1 MVIEMRQADLPREG
15 IMARHRFRLPA
26 GCRVN
31 RLVRAARGIAT
42 LVAFCVVAGSAG
54 AAFFPERDITF
65 IIPNQVGGGF
75 DAYVRAI
82 SPAMEKYLPNKVN
95 VVPLNV
101 PAGGGAKGVSQLYRA
116 RPDGYT
122 IGILNIPG
130 LFVLQERGGGYD
142 LAKFTWLAGLGKDP
156 YGLAVPWNSPVK
168 SVADLQALSKTR
180 PVKFTTTGP
189 DGTAYGVTLI
199 ATELL
204 GIRLQLI
211 TGYRGSSEY
220 VAAAVRGD
228 GDAVITNLPILA
240 RFEAG
245 RSLRLIATF
254 TTGGTRRDVPDAAV
268 LGEPQLADIMVE
280 RMVAAPPNLP
290 AEVKKI
296 LVEAIDKAVNDPA
309 VAALSEKSGMG
320 LALQSPD
327 EVAADIRNQANFFTK
342 WKKYLA
348 PN

>member
-1 MVIEMRQADLPREG
+1 MTNL
-15 IMARHRFRLPA
+15 HRRIPTKAFSRRFAVPIL
-26 GCRVN
+26 
-31 RLVRAARGIAT
+31 GIAAATASLAIT
-42 LVAFCVVAGSAG
+42 LPSPTLAAG
-54 AAFFPERDITF
+54 FPERDITF

-82 SPAMEKYLPNKVN
+82 APAMEKYLPNKVN

-122 IGILNIPG
+122 IGIMNIPG
-130 LFVLQERGGGYD
+130 LFILQERGGGYD
-142 LAKFTWLAGLGKDP
+142 LNKCTWLAGLGKDA
-156 YGLAVPWNSPVK
+156 YGLAVAFNSPIK

-189 DGTAYGVTLI
+189 DGTAYGVTMI

-211 TGYRGSSEY
+211 TGYKGSSEY

-228 GDAVITNLPILA
+228 GDAVITNLPILS
-240 RFEAG
+240 RFEASQ
-245 RSLRLIATF
+245 SLRLIAAF
-254 TTGGTRRDVPDAAV
+254 TSGGTRHDIPDAAA
-268 LGEPQLADIMVE
+268 LGQPQLADLLVE
-280 RMVAAPPNLP
+280 RMVGAPPNLP
-290 AEVKKI
+290 SDIKKI

-309 VAALSEKSGMG
+309 VAALSEKAGMG

-327 EVAADIRNQANFFTK
+327 EVVADIRSQASFFAK
-342 WKKYLA
+342 WKKFLA

>member
-1 MVIEMRQADLPREG
+1 MHRPRLRLAVS
-15 IMARHRFRLPA
+15 IALFAITASALPA
-26 GCRVN
+26 P
-31 RLVRAARGIAT
+31 GIA
-42 LVAFCVVAGSAG
+42 AG
-54 AAFFPERDITF
+54 FPERDITF

-82 SPAMEKYLPNKVN
+82 APAMEKYLPNKVN
-95 VVPLNV
+95 VVPLNI
-101 PAGGGAKGVSQLYRA
+101 PAGGGAKGVNQLYRA

-130 LFVLQERGGGYD
+130 LFVLQARGGGYD
-142 LAKFTWLAGLGKDP
+142 LNKFTWLAGLGRDP
-156 YGLAVPWNSPVK
+156 YGLAVPWNSPIK
-168 SVADLQALSKTR
+168 SIADLQALSKTR

-189 DGTAYGVTLI
+189 DGTAYGVTMI

-204 GIRLQLI
+204 GIKLQLI
-211 TGYRGSSEY
+211 TGYKGSSEY

-228 GDAVITNLPILA
+228 GDAVVTNLPILS

-245 RSLRLIATF
+245 QSLRLLASF
-254 TTGGTRRDVPDAAV
+254 TKDNTRPDVPNAPA
-268 LGEPQLADIMVE
+268 LGFPQLADITVE

-290 AEVKKI
+290 ADLKKI

-309 VAALSEKSGMG
+309 VVALSEKAGMG

-327 EVAADIRNQANFFTK
+327 EVAADVHAQANFFDK
-342 WKKYLA
+342 WRKYLV

>member
-1 MVIEMRQADLPREG
+1 MHRPRLHLAIALLAVALSG
-15 IMARHRFRLPA
+15 TP
-26 GCRVN
+26 G
-31 RLVRAARGIAT
+31 RGIA
-42 LVAFCVVAGSAG
+42 AGY
-54 AAFFPERDITF
+54 PERDITF

-82 SPAMEKYLPNKVN
+82 APAMEKHLPNKVN

-122 IGILNIPG
+122 VGILNIPG
-130 LFVLQERGGGYD
+130 LFILQARGGGYD
-142 LAKFTWLAGLGKDP
+142 LSKFTWLAGLGRDP
-156 YGLAVPWNSPVK
+156 YALAVPWNSPIK
-168 SVADLQALSKTR
+168 SVADLQALSATR

-189 DGTAYGVTLI
+189 DGTAYGVTMI

-211 TGYRGSSEY
+211 TGYKGSSEY

-245 RSLRLIATF
+245 QSLRLLASF
-254 TTGGTRRDVPDAAV
+254 TKDGTRPDVPNAAA
-268 LGEPQLADIMVE
+268 LGLPQLADITVE

-290 AEVKKI
+290 ADVKKI

-309 VAALSEKSGMG
+309 VVALSEKAGMG

-327 EVAADIRNQANFFTK
+327 EVAADVHAQANFFDK
-342 WKKYLA
+342 WRKYLV

>member
-1 MVIEMRQADLPREG
+1 MHRPRLRLAVSIALLAITASGLPG
-15 IMARHRFRLPA
+15 P
-26 GCRVN
+26 
-31 RLVRAARGIAT
+31 GIA
-42 LVAFCVVAGSAG
+42 AG
-54 AAFFPERDITF
+54 FPERDITF

-82 SPAMEKYLPNKVN
+82 APAMEKYLPNKVN
-95 VVPLNV
+95 IVPLNI
-101 PAGGGAKGVSQLYRA
+101 PAGGGAKGVNQLYRA

-130 LFVLQERGGGYD
+130 LFVLQARGGGYD
-142 LAKFTWLAGLGKDP
+142 LNKFTWLAGLGRDP
-156 YGLAVPWNSPVK
+156 YGLAVPWNSPIK
-168 SVADLQALSKTR
+168 SIADLQALSKTR

-189 DGTAYGVTLI
+189 DGTAYGVTMI

-204 GIRLQLI
+204 GIKLQLI
-211 TGYRGSSEY
+211 TGYKGSSEY

-228 GDAVITNLPILA
+228 GDAVVTNLPILA

-245 RSLRLIATF
+245 QSLRLLASF
-254 TTGGTRRDVPDAAV
+254 TKDGTRPDVPNAAA
-268 LGEPQLADIMVE
+268 LGLPQLADITVE

-290 AEVKKI
+290 ADVKKI

-309 VAALSEKSGMG
+309 VVALSEKAGMG

-327 EVAADIRNQANFFTK
+327 EVVADVHAQANFFEK
-342 WKKYLA
+342 WRKYLV

>member
-1 MVIEMRQADLPREG
+1 MRLPRL
-15 IMARHRFRLPA
+15 RPA
-26 GCRVN
+26 IAVA
-31 RLVRAARGIAT
+31 LLAAAT
-42 LVAFCVVAGSAG
+42 CALTRPAPAAG
-54 AAFFPERDITF
+54 FPEHEITF

-82 SPAMEKYLPNKVN
+82 APVMEKYLPNKVN

-122 IGILNIPG
+122 VGILNIPG
-130 LFVLQERGGGYD
+130 LFILQARGGGYD
-142 LAKFTWLAGLGKDP
+142 LNKFTWLAGLGRDP
-156 YGLAVPWNSPVK
+156 YALAVPWNSPIK
-168 SVADLQALSKTR
+168 SIADLQALSATR

-189 DGTAYGVTLI
+189 DGTAYGVTMI

-211 TGYRGSSEY
+211 TGYKGSSEY

-245 RSLRLIATF
+245 QSLRLLASF
-254 TTGGTRRDVPDAAV
+254 TKDRTRPDIPDALA
-268 LGEPQLADIMVE
+268 LGVPQLADITVE

-290 AEVKKI
+290 ADVKKI

-309 VAALSEKSGMG
+309 VVALSEKTGMG

-327 EVAADIRNQANFFTK
+327 DVAADVRAQANFFDK
-342 WKKYLA
+342 WRKYLV

>member
-1 MVIEMRQADLPREG
+1 MPRIASYFVNVFASFAIAAG
-15 IMARHRFRLPA
+15 VLSAAPA
-26 GCRVN
+26 S
-31 RLVRAARGIAT
+31 AAG
-42 LVAFCVVAGSAG
+42 
-54 AAFFPERDITF
+54 FPERDITF

-82 SPAMEKYLPNKVN
+82 APAMEKYLPNKVN

-130 LFVLQERGGGYD
+130 LFILQERGGGYD
-142 LAKFTWLAGLGKDP
+142 LNRFTWLAGLGKDP
-156 YGLAVPWNSPVK
+156 YGLAVPWNSSIK

-211 TGYRGSSEY
+211 TGYKGSSEY

-228 GDAVITNLPILA
+228 GDAVITNLPLLS
-240 RFEAG
+240 RFEASK
-245 RSLRLIATF
+245 SLRLIATF
-254 TTGGTRRDVPDAAV
+254 TTGGTRHDIPDAAA
-268 LGEPQLADIMVE
+268 LGEPQLADLLVE
-280 RMVAAPPNLP
+280 RMVGAPPNLP
-290 AEVKKI
+290 ADIKKV
-296 LVEAIDKAVNDPA
+296 LVDAIDKAVNDPT
-309 VAALSEKSGMG
+309 VVSLTEAAGIG

-327 EVAADIRNQANFFTK
+327 EVAADVHSQANFFTK

>member
-1 MVIEMRQADLPREG
+1 MHRPRL
-15 IMARHRFRLPA
+15 RLA
-26 GCRVN
+26 ISIAI
-31 RLVRAARGIAT
+31 LAIAACGGSGRGIA
-42 LVAFCVVAGSAG
+42 AG
-54 AAFFPERDITF
+54 FPERDITF

-82 SPAMEKYLPNKVN
+82 APAMEKYLPNKVN
-95 VVPLNV
+95 IVPLNV

-130 LFVLQERGGGYD
+130 LFILQARGGGYD
-142 LAKFTWLAGLGKDP
+142 LNKFTWLAGLGRDP
-156 YGLAVPWNSPVK
+156 YALAVPWNSPIK

-189 DGTAYGVTLI
+189 DGTAYGVTMI

-204 GIRLQLI
+204 GIKLQLI
-211 TGYRGSSEY
+211 TGYKGSSEY

-228 GDAVITNLPILA
+228 GDAVITNLPILE

-245 RSLRLIATF
+245 QSLRLLASF
-254 TTGGTRRDVPDAAV
+254 TTDGTRPDVPNATA
-268 LGEPQLADIMVE
+268 LGLPQLADISVE

-290 AEVKKI
+290 ADIKKI
-296 LVEAIDKAVNDPA
+296 LVEALDKAVNDPA

-327 EVAADIRNQANFFTK
+327 EVAADVHAQANFFDK
-342 WKKYLA
+342 WRKYLV

>member
-1 MVIEMRQADLPREG
+1 
-15 IMARHRFRLPA
+15 MARLYSRTAANSFAKLFVVSVLGIAAFALLLPA
-26 GCRVN
+26 PA
-31 RLVRAARGIAT
+31 LAAG
-42 LVAFCVVAGSAG
+42 
-54 AAFFPERDITF
+54 FPERDITF

-75 DAYVRAI
+75 DAYVRTIA
-82 SPAMEKYLPNKVN
+82 PAMEKYLPNKVN

-101 PAGGGAKGVSQLYRA
+101 PAGGGAKGVNQLYRA

-130 LFVLQERGGGYD
+130 LFILQERGGGYD
-142 LAKFTWLAGLGKDP
+142 LNRFTWLAGLGKDP

-211 TGYRGSSEY
+211 TGYKGSSEY

-228 GDAVITNLPILA
+228 GDAVITNLPILS
-240 RFEAG
+240 RFEASQ
-245 RSLRLIATF
+245 SLRLIAAF
-254 TTGGTRRDVPDAAV
+254 TTGGTRHDIPDAAA
-268 LGEPQLADIMVE
+268 LGQPQLADLLVE
-280 RMVAAPPNLP
+280 RMVGAPPNLP
-290 AEVKKI
+290 ADIKKI
-296 LVEAIDKAVNDPA
+296 LVEALDRAVTDPT
-309 VAALSEKSGMG
+309 VVSLSETAG
-320 LALQSPD
+320 LGFALQSPD
-327 EVAADIRNQANFFTK
+327 EVAADIRSQTNFFTK
-342 WKKYLA
+342 WRKYLV

>member
-1 MVIEMRQADLPREG
+1 MHRPRL
-15 IMARHRFRLPA
+15 RLA
-26 GCRVN
+26 VSI
-31 RLVRAARGIAT
+31 AAFAIAASGWPGPGIA
-42 LVAFCVVAGSAG
+42 AG
-54 AAFFPERDITF
+54 FPERDITF
-65 IIPNQVGGGF
+65 VIPNQVGGGF

-82 SPAMEKYLPNKVN
+82 APVMEKYLPNKVN

-130 LFVLQERGGGYD
+130 LFILQARGGGYD
-142 LAKFTWLAGLGKDP
+142 LNKFTWLAGLGRDP
-156 YGLAVPWNSPVK
+156 YALAVPWNSPIK
-168 SVADLQALSKTR
+168 SIADLKTLSATR

-189 DGTAYGVTLI
+189 DGTAYGVTMI

-211 TGYRGSSEY
+211 TGYKGSSEY

-245 RSLRLIATF
+245 QSLRLLASF
-254 TTGGTRRDVPDAAV
+254 TKDHTRPDIPDALS
-268 LGEPQLADIMVE
+268 LGVPQLADITVE

-290 AEVKKI
+290 ADVKKI
-296 LVEAIDKAVNDPA
+296 LVEALDKAVNDPA
-309 VAALSEKSGMG
+309 VVALSEKTGMG

-327 EVAADIRNQANFFTK
+327 EVAGDVRAQANFFDK
-342 WKKYLA
+342 WRKYLV

>member
-1 MVIEMRQADLPREG
+1 MHRPRIHLAIALAIALSGLPG
-15 IMARHRFRLPA
+15 
-26 GCRVN
+26 
-31 RLVRAARGIAT
+31 RGIA
-42 LVAFCVVAGSAG
+42 AGY
-54 AAFFPERDITF
+54 PERDITF

-82 SPAMEKYLPNKVN
+82 APAMEKYLPNKVN

-122 IGILNIPG
+122 VGILNIPG
-130 LFVLQERGGGYD
+130 LFILQARGGGYD
-142 LAKFTWLAGLGKDP
+142 LNKFTWLAGLGRDP
-156 YGLAVPWNSPVK
+156 YALAVPWNSPIK
-168 SVADLQALSKTR
+168 SVADLQALSATR

-189 DGTAYGVTLI
+189 DGTAYGVTMI

-211 TGYRGSSEY
+211 TGYKGSSEY

-228 GDAVITNLPILA
+228 GDDVITNLPLLG

-245 RSLRLIATF
+245 QSLRLLATF
-254 TTGGTRRDVPDAAV
+254 TKGGTRPDVPNATA
-268 LGEPQLADIMVE
+268 LGLPQLADILVE

-290 AEVKKI
+290 ADVKKI
-296 LVEAIDKAVNDPA
+296 LVEAIDKAVNDPT
-309 VAALSEKSGMG
+309 VVALSEKAGLG

-327 EVAADIRNQANFFTK
+327 EVAADVHAQANFFDK
-342 WKKYLA
+342 WRKYLV

>member
-1 MVIEMRQADLPREG
+1 MTSPH
-15 IMARHRFRLPA
+15 HRIPA
-26 GCRVN
+26 KAFTHSFAV
-31 RLVRAARGIAT
+31 LGIAAMT
-42 LVAFCVVAGSAG
+42 IAFILPSSALAAG
-54 AAFFPERDITF
+54 FPERDITF

-82 SPAMEKYLPNKVN
+82 APAMEKYLPNKVN

-122 IGILNIPG
+122 IGIMNIPG
-130 LFVLQERGGGYD
+130 LFILQERGGGYD
-142 LAKFTWLAGLGKDP
+142 LNKFTWLAGLGKDA
-156 YGLAVPWNSPVK
+156 YGLAVAFNSPVK

-189 DGTAYGVTLI
+189 DGTAYGVTMI

-211 TGYRGSSEY
+211 TGYKGSSEY

-228 GDAVITNLPILA
+228 GDAVITNLPILS
-240 RFEAG
+240 RFEASQ
-245 RSLRLIATF
+245 SLRLIAAF
-254 TTGGTRRDVPDAAV
+254 TTGGTRHDIPDAAA
-268 LGEPQLADIMVE
+268 LGQPQLADLLVE
-280 RMVAAPPNLP
+280 RMVGAPPNLHP
-290 AEVKKI
+290 DIKKI

-309 VAALSEKSGMG
+309 VAALSEKAGMG

-327 EVAADIRNQANFFTK
+327 EVVADIRSQASFFAK
-342 WKKYLA
+342 WKKFLA

>member
-1 MVIEMRQADLPREG
+1 MHHPRLRLAVSIAVLAIAASGLPS
-15 IMARHRFRLPA
+15 P
-26 GCRVN
+26 
-31 RLVRAARGIAT
+31 GIA
-42 LVAFCVVAGSAG
+42 AG
-54 AAFFPERDITF
+54 FPERDITF

-82 SPAMEKYLPNKVN
+82 APAMEKYLPNKGN
-95 VVPLNV
+95 IVPLNI
-101 PAGGGAKGVSQLYRA
+101 PAGGGAKGVNQLYRA

-130 LFVLQERGGGYD
+130 LFILQARGGGYD
-142 LAKFTWLAGLGKDP
+142 LNKFTWLAGLGRDP
-156 YGLAVPWNSPVK
+156 YALAVPWNSPIK
-168 SVADLQALSKTR
+168 SVADLQALSARR

-189 DGTAYGVTLI
+189 DGTAYGVTMI

-204 GIRLQLI
+204 GIKLQLI
-211 TGYRGSSEY
+211 TGYKGSSEY

-245 RSLRLIATF
+245 QSLRLLASF
-254 TTGGTRRDVPDAAV
+254 TTDGTRPDVPNATT
-268 LGEPQLADIMVE
+268 LGLPQLADISVE

-290 AEVKKI
+290 ADIKKI
-296 LVEAIDKAVNDPA
+296 LVEALDKAVNDPA
-309 VAALSEKSGMG
+309 VVALSEKSGMG

-327 EVAADIRNQANFFTK
+327 EVAADVHAQANFFDK
-342 WKKYLA
+342 WRKYLV

>member
-1 MVIEMRQADLPREG
+1 LI
-15 IMARHRFRLPA
+15 
-26 GCRVN
+26 VN
-31 RLVRAARGIAT
+31 AFAT
-42 LVAFCVVAGSAG
+42 LAIAAG
-54 AAFFPERDITF
+54 ALSSAPAIAAGFPERDITF

-82 SPAMEKYLPNKVN
+82 TPAMEKYLPNKVN

-130 LFVLQERGGGYD
+130 LFILQERGGGYD
-142 LAKFTWLAGLGKDP
+142 LNRFTWLAGLGKDP
-156 YGLAVPWNSPVK
+156 YGLAVPWNSPIK
-168 SVADLQALSKTR
+168 SVADLQTLSKTR

-189 DGTAYGVTLI
+189 DGTAYGVTMI

-211 TGYRGSSEY
+211 TGYKGSSEY

-228 GDAVITNLPILA
+228 GDAVITNLPLLS
-240 RFEAG
+240 RFEASK
-245 RSLRLIATF
+245 SLRLIATF
-254 TTGGTRRDVPDAAV
+254 TTGGTRHDIPDAAA
-268 LGEPQLADIMVE
+268 LGEPQLADLLVE
-280 RMVAAPPNLP
+280 RMVGAPPNLP
-290 AEVKKI
+290 PDIKKV
-296 LVEAIDKAVNDPA
+296 LVEAIDKAVNDPT
-309 VAALSEKSGMG
+309 VVSLTEAAGIG
-320 LALQSPD
+320 LALQSSD
-327 EVAADIRNQANFFTK
+327 EVAADVRSQANFFTK

>member
-1 MVIEMRQADLPREG
+1 
-15 IMARHRFRLPA
+15 MAPSRRYSRSIGF
-26 GCRVN
+26 
-31 RLVRAARGIAT
+31 AARSAGRLASIAA
-42 LVAFCVVAGSAG
+42 LAAASVWAMAAGAG
-54 AAFFPERDITF
+54 AAGFPERDISF
-65 IIPNQVGGGF
+65 IIPEQVGGGF

-82 SPAMEKYLPNKVN
+82 APAMEKYLPNKVN
-95 VVPLNV
+95 VVPMNV

-130 LFVLQERGGGYD
+130 LFILQERGAGFD

-156 YGLAVPWNSPVK
+156 YGLAVPWKSPIK
-168 SVADLQALSKTR
+168 SVADLQALSKMR

-189 DGTAYGVTLI
+189 DGTAYGVTMI

-211 TGYRGSSEY
+211 TGYKGSSEY

-228 GDAVITNLPILA
+228 GDAVITNLPLLE
-240 RFEAG
+240 RFAAG
-245 RSLRLIATF
+245 QSLRIIATF
-254 TTGGTRRDVPDAAV
+254 TKEPTQSDVPDAAA
-268 LGEPQLADIMVE
+268 LGQPQLADVMVE

-290 AEVKKI
+290 PEAKNI
-296 LVEAIDKAVNDPA
+296 LIEAIGKAMTDPT
-309 VAALSEKSGMG
+309 VLSLSEKAGLR

-327 EVAADIRNQANFFTK
+327 AVAADLRTQAGFFTK
-342 WKKYLA
+342 WKKYLV

>member
-1 MVIEMRQADLPREG
+1 MSHTA
-15 IMARHRFRLPA
+15 PA
-26 GCRVN
+26 LIVN
-31 RLVRAARGIAT
+31 AFASLAIAAGA
-42 LVAFCVVAGSAG
+42 LSAAPAPAG
-54 AAFFPERDITF
+54 AAGFPEHDITF

-130 LFVLQERGGGYD
+130 LFILQERGGGYD
-142 LAKFTWLAGLGKDP
+142 LNRFTWLAGLGKDP
-156 YGLAVPWNSPVK
+156 YGLAVPWNSPIK

-228 GDAVITNLPILA
+228 GDAVITNLPLLA
-240 RFEAG
+240 RFEASK
-245 RSLRLIATF
+245 SLRLIATF
-254 TTGGTRRDVPDAAV
+254 TTGGARHEIPDAAA
-268 LGEPQLADIMVE
+268 LGEPQLADLLVE
-280 RMVAAPPNLP
+280 RMVGAPPNLP
-290 AEVKKI
+290 PDIKKV
-296 LVEAIDKAVNDPA
+296 LVEAIDKAVNDPT
-309 VAALSEKSGMG
+309 VVSLTEAAGIG

-327 EVAADIRNQANFFTK
+327 EVAADVHSQANFFTK

>member
-1 MVIEMRQADLPREG
+1 MHRPRLRLAVSIAIFAMAASGLPGRS
-15 IMARHRFRLPA
+15 IAA
-26 GCRVN
+26 G
-31 RLVRAARGIAT
+31 
-42 LVAFCVVAGSAG
+42 
-54 AAFFPERDITF
+54 FPERDITF
-65 IIPNQVGGGF
+65 VIPNQVGGGF

-82 SPAMEKYLPNKVN
+82 APAMEKYLPNKVN

-130 LFVLQERGGGYD
+130 LFVLQARGGGYD
-142 LAKFTWLAGLGKDP
+142 LNKFTWLAGLGRDP
-156 YGLAVPWNSPVK
+156 YGLAVPWNSPIK
-168 SVADLQALSKTR
+168 SIADLQALSKTR

-189 DGTAYGVTLI
+189 DGTAYGVTMI

-204 GIRLQLI
+204 GIKLQLI
-211 TGYRGSSEY
+211 TGYKGSSEY

-245 RSLRLIATF
+245 QSLRLLASF
-254 TTGGTRRDVPDAAV
+254 TKDGTRPEVPNAAA
-268 LGEPQLADIMVE
+268 LGHAQLADITVE

-290 AEVKKI
+290 ADVKKI
-296 LVEAIDKAVNDPA
+296 LVEAIDKAVNDPG
-309 VAALSEKSGMG
+309 VIALSEKAGMG

-327 EVAADIRNQANFFTK
+327 EVAADVHAQANFFEK
-342 WKKYLA
+342 WRKYLV

>member
-1 MVIEMRQADLPREG
+1 
-15 IMARHRFRLPA
+15 MAPSRRYSRSIGF
-26 GCRVN
+26 
-31 RLVRAARGIAT
+31 AARSAGRLASIAA
-42 LVAFCVVAGSAG
+42 LAAASVWAMAAGAG
-54 AAFFPERDITF
+54 AAGFPERDISF
-65 IIPNQVGGGF
+65 IIPEQVGGGF

-82 SPAMEKYLPNKVN
+82 A
-95 VVPLNV
+95 

-130 LFVLQERGGGYD
+130 LFILQERGAGFD

-156 YGLAVPWNSPVK
+156 YGLAVPWKSPIK
-168 SVADLQALSKTR
+168 SVADLQALSKMR

-189 DGTAYGVTLI
+189 DGTAYGVTMI

-211 TGYRGSSEY
+211 TGYKGSSEY

-228 GDAVITNLPILA
+228 GDAVITNLPLLE
-240 RFEAG
+240 RFAAG
-245 RSLRLIATF
+245 QSLRIIATF
-254 TTGGTRRDVPDAAV
+254 TKEPTQSDVPDAAA
-268 LGEPQLADIMVE
+268 LGQPQLADVMVE

-290 AEVKKI
+290 PEAKNI
-296 LVEAIDKAVNDPA
+296 LIEAIGKAMTDPT
-309 VAALSEKSGMG
+309 VLSLSEKAGLR

-327 EVAADIRNQANFFTK
+327 AVAADLRTQAGFFTK
-342 WKKYLA
+342 WKKYLV

>member
-1 MVIEMRQADLPREG
+1 MHRPRLRLAVSIVLFAITASVLPD
-15 IMARHRFRLPA
+15 
-26 GCRVN
+26 
-31 RLVRAARGIAT
+31 RGIA
-42 LVAFCVVAGSAG
+42 AG
-54 AAFFPERDITF
+54 FPERDITF

-82 SPAMEKYLPNKVN
+82 APAMEKYLPNKVN
-95 VVPLNV
+95 VVPLNI
-101 PAGGGAKGVSQLYRA
+101 PAGGGAKGVNQLYRA

-130 LFVLQERGGGYD
+130 LFVLQARGGGYD
-142 LAKFTWLAGLGKDP
+142 LNKFTWLAGLGRDP
-156 YGLAVPWNSPVK
+156 YGLAVPWNSPIR
-168 SVADLQALSKTR
+168 SIADLQALSATR

-189 DGTAYGVTLI
+189 DGTAYGVTMI

-204 GIRLQLI
+204 GIKLQLI
-211 TGYRGSSEY
+211 TGYKGSFEY

-228 GDAVITNLPILA
+228 GDAVVTNLPILA

-245 RSLRLIATF
+245 QSLRLLASF
-254 TTGGTRRDVPDAAV
+254 TKDGTRPDVPNAAA
-268 LGEPQLADIMVE
+268 LGHPQLADIVVE
-280 RMVAAPPNLP
+280 RMVGAPPNLP

-309 VAALSEKSGMG
+309 VIALSEKAGMG

-327 EVAADIRNQANFFTK
+327 EVAADVHAQANFFEK
-342 WKKYLA
+342 WRKYLV

>member
-1 MVIEMRQADLPREG
+1 MKAFASL
-15 IMARHRFRLPA
+15 A
-26 GCRVN
+26 
-31 RLVRAARGIAT
+31 IA
-42 LVAFCVVAGSAG
+42 AG
-54 AAFFPERDITF
+54 ALSAAPAPADAAGFPEHDITF

-82 SPAMEKYLPNKVN
+82 APAMEKYLPNKVN

-130 LFVLQERGGGYD
+130 LFILQERGGGYD
-142 LAKFTWLAGLGKDP
+142 LNRFTWLAGLGKDP
-156 YGLAVPWNSPVK
+156 YGLAVPWNSPIK
-168 SVADLQALSKTR
+168 SVADLQASKTR

-211 TGYRGSSEY
+211 TGYKGSSEY

-228 GDAVITNLPILA
+228 GDAVITNLPLLS
-240 RFEAG
+240 RFEASK
-245 RSLRLIATF
+245 SLRLIATF
-254 TTGGTRRDVPDAAV
+254 TTGGTRHDIPDAAA
-268 LGEPQLADIMVE
+268 LGEPQLADLLVE
-280 RMVAAPPNLP
+280 RMVGAPPNLP
-290 AEVKKI
+290 ADIKKV
-296 LVEAIDKAVNDPA
+296 LVDAIDKAVNDPT
-309 VAALSEKSGMG
+309 VVSLTEAAGIG

-327 EVAADIRNQANFFTK
+327 EVAADIHNQANFFTK

-348 PN
+348 PNP

>member
-1 MVIEMRQADLPREG
+1 
-15 IMARHRFRLPA
+15 MARNCLRLFLSIAAVAAIAIVSLPA
-26 GCRVN
+26 PT
-31 RLVRAARGIAT
+31 RAAG
-42 LVAFCVVAGSAG
+42 
-54 AAFFPERDITF
+54 FPERDVTF

-82 SPAMEKYLPNKVN
+82 APVMEKYLPSKVN

-101 PAGGGAKGVSQLYRA
+101 PAGGGAKGVNQLYRA

-130 LFVLQERGGGYD
+130 LFILQERGGGYD
-142 LAKFTWLAGLGKDP
+142 LNKFTWLAGLGKDS
-156 YGLAVPWNSPVK
+156 YGLAVPFNSPIK

-189 DGTAYGVTLI
+189 DGTAYGVTMI

-211 TGYRGSSEY
+211 TGYKGSSEY

-228 GDAVITNLPILA
+228 GDAVITNLPILS
-240 RFEAG
+240 RFEASQ
-245 RSLRLIATF
+245 SLRLIAAF
-254 TTGGTRRDVPDAAV
+254 TTGGVRHDIPDAAG
-268 LGEPQLADIMVE
+268 LGQPQLADLLVE

-290 AEVKKI
+290 ADIKKI
-296 LVEAIDKAVNDPA
+296 LVEAIDMAVNDPT
-309 VAALSEKSGMG
+309 VVALSEKAGLG

-327 EVAADIRNQANFFTK
+327 EVVADVKSQANFFAK
-342 WKKYLA
+342 WKKYLV

>member
-1 MVIEMRQADLPREG
+1 MSHTA
-15 IMARHRFRLPA
+15 PA
-26 GCRVN
+26 LIVN
-31 RLVRAARGIAT
+31 AFASLAIAAGA
-42 LVAFCVVAGSAG
+42 LSAAPAPAG
-54 AAFFPERDITF
+54 AAGFPEHDITF

-75 DAYVRAI
+75 DAYVRTI

-130 LFVLQERGGGYD
+130 LFILQERGGGYD
-142 LAKFTWLAGLGKDP
+142 LNRFTWLAGLGKDP
-156 YGLAVPWNSPVK
+156 YGLAVPWNSPIK

-228 GDAVITNLPILA
+228 GDAVITNLPLLA
-240 RFEAG
+240 RFEASK
-245 RSLRLIATF
+245 SLRLIATF
-254 TTGGTRRDVPDAAV
+254 TTGGTHQDIPDAAA
-268 LGEPQLADIMVE
+268 LGEPQLADLLVE
-280 RMVAAPPNLP
+280 RMVGAPPNLP
-290 AEVKKI
+290 PDIKKV
-296 LVEAIDKAVNDPA
+296 LVEAIDKAVNDPT
-309 VAALSEKSGMG
+309 VVSLTEAAGIG

-327 EVAADIRNQANFFTK
+327 EVAADVHSQANFFTK

>member
-1 MVIEMRQADLPREG
+1 LLAQWL
-15 IMARHRFRLPA
+15 
-26 GCRVN
+26 
-31 RLVRAARGIAT
+31 AAPTLGIAASIIALT
-42 LVAFCVVAGSAG
+42 FASPARAG
-54 AAFFPERDITF
+54 FPERDITF
-65 IIPNQVGGGF
+65 IVPNQVGGGF

-82 SPAMEKYLPNKVN
+82 APAMEKYLPNKVN

-130 LFVLQERGGGYD
+130 LFILQERGGGYD
-142 LAKFTWLAGLGKDP
+142 LNKFTWLAGLGKDA
-156 YGLAVPWNSPVK
+156 YGLAVAFNSPVK

-189 DGTAYGVTLI
+189 DGTAYGVTMI

-211 TGYRGSSEY
+211 TGYKGSSEY

-228 GDAVITNLPILA
+228 GDAVITNLPILS
-240 RFEAG
+240 RFEASQ
-245 RSLRLIATF
+245 SLRLIASF
-254 TTGGTRRDVPDAAV
+254 TTGGARHDIPDAAA
-268 LGEPQLADIMVE
+268 LGQPQLADLMVE
-280 RMVAAPPNLP
+280 RMVGAPPNLP
-290 AEVKKI
+290 PDIKKI

-309 VAALSEKSGMG
+309 VAALSEKAGMG

-327 EVAADIRNQANFFTK
+327 EVVADIRSQASFFAR
-342 WKKYLA
+342 WKKFLA

>member
-1 MVIEMRQADLPREG
+1 MRLPRL
-15 IMARHRFRLPA
+15 RPA
-26 GCRVN
+26 I
-31 RLVRAARGIAT
+31 AALLAT
-42 LVAFCVVAGSAG
+42 AACALAGPALAAG
-54 AAFFPERDITF
+54 FPERDITF

-82 SPAMEKYLPNKVN
+82 APAMEKYLPNKVN

-122 IGILNIPG
+122 VGILNIPG
-130 LFVLQERGGGYD
+130 LFILQARGGGYD
-142 LAKFTWLAGLGKDP
+142 LNKFTWLAGLGRDP
-156 YGLAVPWNSPVK
+156 YALAVPWNSPIK
-168 SVADLQALSKTR
+168 SVADLQALSATR

-189 DGTAYGVTLI
+189 DGTAYGVTMI

-211 TGYRGSSEY
+211 TGYKGSSEY

-245 RSLRLIATF
+245 QSLRLLASF
-254 TTGGTRRDVPDAAV
+254 TKDRTRPDIPDALA
-268 LGEPQLADIMVE
+268 LGVPQLADITVE

-290 AEVKKI
+290 AGVKKI
-296 LVEAIDKAVNDPA
+296 LVEALDKAVNDPA
-309 VAALSEKSGMG
+309 VVALSEKSGMG

-327 EVAADIRNQANFFTK
+327 EVAADVRAQANFFDK
-342 WKKYLA
+342 WRKYLV

>member
-1 MVIEMRQADLPREG
+1 MICSDRRGTTRSFRDAFACLAIAVIAALAALALASP
-15 IMARHRFRLPA
+15 ARA
-26 GCRVN
+26 G
-31 RLVRAARGIAT
+31 
-42 LVAFCVVAGSAG
+42 
-54 AAFFPERDITF
+54 FPERDITF

-82 SPAMEKYLPNKVN
+82 APVMEKYLPIKVN

-130 LFVLQERGGGYD
+130 LFILQERGGGYD
-142 LAKFTWLAGLGKDP
+142 LNRFSWLAGLGKDS
-156 YGLAVPWNSPVK
+156 YGLAVPFNSPIK

-189 DGTAYGVTLI
+189 DGTAYGVTMI

-211 TGYRGSSEY
+211 TGYKGSSEY

-228 GDAVITNLPILA
+228 GDAVITNLPILS
-240 RFEAG
+240 RFEASQ
-245 RSLRLIATF
+245 SLRLIAAF
-254 TTGGTRRDVPDAAV
+254 TTGGVRHDIPDAAG
-268 LGEPQLADIMVE
+268 LGQPQLADLLVE

-290 AEVKKI
+290 ADIKKI
-296 LVEAIDKAVNDPA
+296 LVEAIDMAVNDPT
-309 VAALSEKSGMG
+309 VVALSEKAGLG

-327 EVAADIRNQANFFTK
+327 EVVADVKSQANFFAK
-342 WKKYLA
+342 WKKYLV